1 MTKKEM
7 NDRSKEKEETA
18 EKLHTPVEED
28 TATEKMKVKDKK
40 QPARQK
46 KTAKEKELENKLKEQ
61 EDKYLR
67 LSADFDNYRKR
78 TLKEKIEMTRY
89 AGAEILSQILPVID
103 DFERAIASMKETQNC
118 DAVKQGVELIYTK
131 FKDYLNQQGVEEI
144 NALHQEFDTDLHEAV
159 TKIPAPKNDL
169 KGKIVDVIEKGY
181 RLNDRVIR
189 YSKVVVG
196 E

>member
-1 MTKKEM
+1 MT
-7 NDRSKEKEETA
+7 DRSKEATA
-18 EKLHTPVEED
+18 ESFKIPADEDNDLEKLKT
-28 TATEKMKVKDKK
+28 KDKS
-40 QPARQK
+40 PSTRQK
-46 KTAKEKELENKLKEQ
+46 KTSKEKELEHKLKEQ

-78 TLKEKIEMTRY
+78 ILKEKIEMTKY
-89 AGAEILSQILPVID
+89 AGLEILSQILPVID
-103 DFERAIASMKETQNC
+103 DFERAMASMKETQDS
-118 DAVKQGVELIYTK
+118 DAVRQGVELIYSK
-131 FKDYLNQQGVEEI
+131 FKEYLTQQGIEEI
-144 NALHQEFDTDLHEAV
+144 NAMHQEFDTDLHEAV

-181 RLNDRVIR
+181 ILNERVIR

>member
-1 MTKKEM
+1 MTKKETT
-7 NDRSKEKEETA
+7 DRPKEET
-18 EKLHTPVEED
+18 EENLKSPVDEG
-28 TATEKMKVKDKK
+28 TTVEKMKAKDKS
-40 QPARQK
+40 PSTRQK
-46 KTAKEKELENKLKEQ
+46 KTSKEKELENKLKEQ

-89 AGAEILSQILPVID
+89 AGLEIMSQILPVID
-103 DFERAIASMKETQNC
+103 DFERAMTFIKETRDS
-118 DAVKQGVELIYTK
+118 DAVRQGIELMYNK
-131 FKDYLNQQGVEEI
+131 FKDYLKQQGVEEI
-144 NALHQEFDTDLHEAV
+144 NALHQEFDTDFHEAV

-189 YSKVVVG
+189 FSKVVVG